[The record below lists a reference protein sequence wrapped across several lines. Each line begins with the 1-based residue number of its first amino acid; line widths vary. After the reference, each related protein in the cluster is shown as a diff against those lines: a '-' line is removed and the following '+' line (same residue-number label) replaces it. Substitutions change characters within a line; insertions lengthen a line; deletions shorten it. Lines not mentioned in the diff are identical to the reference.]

1 LVFAVARHALADMG
15 GACRRL
21 CGVPNSVNSF
31 ARLRFRERR
40 RARSTVARAEK
51 QMSYGLWIFFQWLII
66 ALMCTLAYK
75 DGGIKSALFVF
86 VVVVLFRIA
95 MLRIAP
101 KL

>member
-1 LVFAVARHALADMG
+1 
-15 GACRRL
+15 
-21 CGVPNSVNSF
+21 
-31 ARLRFRERR
+31 
-40 RARSTVARAEK
+40 
-51 QMSYGLWIFFQWLII
+51 MSYGLWIFFQWLII